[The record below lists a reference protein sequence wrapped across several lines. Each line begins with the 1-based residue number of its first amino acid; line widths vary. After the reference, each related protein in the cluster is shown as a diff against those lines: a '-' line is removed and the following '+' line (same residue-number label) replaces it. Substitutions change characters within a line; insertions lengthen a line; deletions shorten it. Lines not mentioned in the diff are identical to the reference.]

1 GDAVERRGLVEADE
15 RVGVEP
21 VPAGGVA
28 AVDEGDVDVG
38 VVDQRVGEGHPHGTG
53 ADDDVVGLDRAHEA
67 RLLARRRAVK
77 GARGPSA
84 PPSWRGGDGTRTK
97 RGTPSPRRRRVPDVR
112 TLVREALP
120 ALGSRSRQSFRD
132 RRPGAEYL
140 HRRRATLMA
149 DVAAPTPRSRR
160 PLIIGAVAVLVVVGA
175 ALVLPRLLGP
185 SAPDVPSAA
194 AE

>member
-1 GDAVERRGLVEADE
+1 
-15 RVGVEP
+15 
-21 VPAGGVA
+21 
-28 AVDEGDVDVG
+28 
-38 VVDQRVGEGHPHGTG
+38 
-53 ADDDVVGLDRAHEA
+53 
-67 RLLARRRAVK
+67 
-77 GARGPSA
+77 
-84 PPSWRGGDGTRTK
+84 
-97 RGTPSPRRRRVPDVR
+97 PDVR

-140 HRRRATLMA
+140 HRRRAPLMA

-160 PLIIGAVAVLVVVGA
+160 PLIIGAVTVLIVVGA

-194 AE
+194 AEATTLVLEPAAEAGENPFTATITARELDTAVPLVAAVASRSVELTQQVSADAVTGTL